1 MANRAFKTGTRREQA
16 SLLPPRIDDYVGRDN
31 AVRAIEAFVCGL
43 DLLEL
48 GFLHAEYDGGP
59 GQPPYDPADLLK
71 LYLYG
76 YLNRVRSSR
85 NLAREAER
93 NLEVIGLLKALR
105 PDYRTIANFRRDNC
119 KH

>member
-1 MANRAFKTGTRREQA
+1 
-16 SLLPPRIDDYVGRDN
+16 
-31 AVRAIEAFVCGL
+31 
-43 DLLEL
+43 
-48 GFLHAEYDGGP
+48 
-59 GQPPYDPADLLK
+59 